1 VGLRPEHKADLALL
15 SISALW
21 GSTFVVV
28 KRALLDAPP
37 FAFLALRFLIAA
49 GALALVFRRE
59 IRSIRPATMAGGSM
73 LGVLLCAG
81 FALQTF
87 GLLYVSPSRSAFI
100 TGLYVV
106 GVPILAATLRLRGFN
121 AGSLVGV
128 VLALAGLYLMTGPG
142 APDPGLSAR
151 GGIGTGE
158 LLTIL
163 CAVAF
168 AGQIV
173 GVDVFTRDHDARTLA
188 FLQVGIGGVL
198 YVPLWIVSGAPRINP
213 TPALIGAILVTSIGG
228 TALAFAVQ
236 NAVQSRT
243 TPTRAAI
250 IFTSEPVFA
259 GITSYVVEG
268 ERLPAV
274 AIAGAG
280 LILAGMI
287 AAEVSPAQPR
297 TAGSR

>member
-1 VGLRPEHKADLALL
+1 MGLRPEHKADLALL
-15 SISALW
+15 GISALW

-49 GALALVFRRE
+49 GALALVFRRQ
-59 IRSIRPATMAGGSM
+59 IRSIRPSALAGGAV
-73 LGVLLCAG
+73 LGALLCAG

-106 GVPILAATLRLRGFN
+106 GVPILAAALRLRGFN

-128 VLALAGLYLMTGPG
+128 VLALAGLYFMTGPG
-142 APDPGLSAR
+142 APDAGASGR
-151 GGIGTGE
+151 GGIGPGE
-158 LLTIL
+158 ILTIL

-168 AGQIV
+168 AGHIV
-173 GVDVFTRDHDARTLA
+173 GVDVFTREHDARALA
-188 FLQVGIGGVL
+188 FLQVGVGGVL
-198 YVPLWIVSGAPRINP
+198 YVPLWIASGAPPINP
-213 TPALIGAILVTSIGG
+213 TPILVAAILVTSIGG

-259 GITSYVVEG
+259 GITSYLVEG
-268 ERLPAV
+268 ERLPGA
-274 AIAGAG
+274 AMAGAG

-287 AAEVSPAQPR
+287 AAEIPPAHPR
-297 TAGSR
+297 TSGNR